1 MTKRILKDLRSFQVF
16 TIRRRRRRLSRIQ
29 SKESPRL
36 GKARTKERGNISF
49 VARRVTRRRNA
60 SFT

>member
-16 TIRRRRRRLSRIQ
+16 TIRRRRRLSRIQ

-36 GKARTKERGNISF
+36 GKARTKERGNVSF